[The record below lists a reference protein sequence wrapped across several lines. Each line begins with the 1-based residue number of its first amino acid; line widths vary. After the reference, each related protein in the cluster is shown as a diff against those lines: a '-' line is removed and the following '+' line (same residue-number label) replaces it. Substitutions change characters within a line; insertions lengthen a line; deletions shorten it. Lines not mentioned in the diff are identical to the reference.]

1 MMIRYLREDETE
13 ILKDFLY
20 EAIYIPEGV
29 KAPERSVIE
38 LPELRLYYEDFGSGQ
53 ADCCMVAEEEG
64 KNIGAVWSRIMSDYG
79 HVDDETPSLAV
90 SVKKEY
96 RGRGIGTS
104 LLKQILGVLK
114 EKGYQ
119 KVSLSVQKANPAVR
133 MYRRCGFQTVS
144 ETAEE
149 YIMIHDLQSDPPQ
162 QKMTL
167 AEYFETGCEKWFL
180 TGKKKYPL
188 QAMMVS
194 RETSFRNELE
204 GADYTVS
211 DDGVTVIMK
220 GTAGELWP
228 VSMDKAVMNYSRP
241 DGRRISIDDFARRDT
256 FIDLVSIAAP
266 DSCYAMFVPAG
277 IALTVRTASGYD
289 LHVNLSGV
297 AHGSGDYLIC
307 RKGEDGQPDLMD
319 IWVVNGILFPQTYDT
334 SHQNTCR
341 G

>member
-1 MMIRYLREDETE
+1 M
-13 ILKDFLY
+13 
-20 EAIYIPEGV
+20 
-29 KAPERSVIE
+29 IE
-38 LPELRLYYEDFGSGQ
+38 LPELRLYYENFGSGR
-53 ADCCMVAEEEG
+53 ADCCMAAEEEG
-64 KNIGAVWSRIMSDYG
+64 KIVGAVWSRIMSDYG
-79 HVDDETPSLAV
+79 HVDDETPSLAI

-114 EKGYQ
+114 EKGYP

-167 AEYFETGCEKWFL
+167 AEYLETGCEKWFL

-266 DSCYAMFVPAG
+266 DSCYAMFVPAE
-277 IALTVRTASGYD
+277 IALTVRTASGYN

-297 AHGSGDYLIC
+297 VHGSGDYLIC